1 MSNTTPR
8 FIKTRVILVI
18 ATAAMMLG
26 TIGAVSVWRVMPTC
40 NDSPG
45 MFCKYDSRTMGN
57 GEGDSYFFIF
67 GFPVYF

>member
-1 MSNTTPR
+1 MPR

-40 NDSPG
+40 NDEVG
-45 MFCKYDSRTMGN
+45 MFCKWDAKSEGN
-57 GEGDSYFFIF
+57 GEGDSYLSIF
-67 GFPVYF
+67 GFQVFL

>member
-1 MSNTTPR
+1 MPR

-26 TIGAVSVWRVMPTC
+26 TIGAVSVWRIMPTC
-40 NDSPG
+40 NDNPG
-45 MFCKYDSRTMGN
+45 MFCKYDARTMGD
-57 GEGDSYFFIF
+57 GEGGSYFSIF